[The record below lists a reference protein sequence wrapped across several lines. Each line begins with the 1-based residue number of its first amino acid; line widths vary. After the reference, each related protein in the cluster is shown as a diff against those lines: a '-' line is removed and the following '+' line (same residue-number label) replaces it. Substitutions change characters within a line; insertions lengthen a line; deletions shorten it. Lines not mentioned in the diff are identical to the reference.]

1 MQKRIRIGFDLDGV
15 VIDKPF
21 FVPQILLER
30 LVRKKTDHQLL
41 YRYPQSSIERQIRIA
56 SHHPVLR
63 PPITKNINLIKE
75 LFRSKKYILFVVS
88 SRYSFL
94 EKRTKEWFRY
104 YKMKKFFKEIYI
116 NLDDEQ
122 SHLYKE
128 KMVKKLKLNVFIDDD
143 KPLLKYLKSKINNV
157 EFVYVSDQ
165 HEHFNGYKK

>member
-56 SHHPVLR
+56 SHHPILR

-75 LFRSKKYILFVVS
+75 LYKSKKYTLYVIS
-88 SRYSFL
+88 SRYNFL
-94 EKRTKEWFRY
+94 EQRTKEWFKY
-104 YKMKKFFKEIYI
+104 YKLRKFFKDIHI
-116 NLDDEQ
+116 NLDNEQ
-122 SHLYKE
+122 PHLFKE
-128 KMVKKLKLNVFIDDD
+128 RMIKKLKLSVFIDDD
-143 KPLLKYLKSKINNV
+143 KPLLEYLKKKFKNIDL
-157 EFVYVSDQ
+157 VYVTDQ
-165 HEHFNGYKK
+165 HQHFANKK